1 MSAQNT
7 PQPPNTIPDVPIP
20 TLPTPPP
27 IKTPNPTTI
36 HLRVLIHGE
45 VDVDVPSN
53 TDIDTYSKLI
63 AKDIVKKAPDFKVTK
78 ILVAKGLGGPV
89 KVF

>member
-1 MSAQNT
+1 MSSET
-7 PQPPNTIPDVPIP
+7 PNIPIP

-27 IKTPNPTTI
+27 VKLPDPTVI

-53 TDIDTYSKLI
+53 TDITKYSELI
-63 AKDIVKKAPDFKVTK
+63 AQDIKTKAPDFKVTK

-89 KVF
+89 RIF

>member
-1 MSAQNT
+1 MSAET
-7 PQPPNTIPDVPIP
+7 PPPNIPIP

-27 IKTPNPTTI
+27 IKQPDPTNI

-53 TDIDTYSKLI
+53 TDIDAYSKLI
-63 AKDIVKKAPDFKVTK
+63 AKDIVTKATDFKVTK